1 MSKIVSQIS
10 GIIED
15 LITSSKIIFD
25 EIILLVLVLIGII
38 ITIPAAII
46 IGLLISGVG
55 IAIGVISPTFEQ
67 LFIDLAQLVYIAP
80 GPVLGSFLIL
90 MFWADSD
97 EDRMD
102 RNVFPRG
109 IRVPRIIILT
119 LAPPAVYTMIIFFT
133 NPEIL
138 YSYSLTSYIINGL
151 LIGSLLYRSVSL
163 SAFYS
168 DITPYTSPPNKLAS
182 FKRSLLIRGTQLS
195 YILTGVGFIIL
206 ISGIQFLI
214 FNATDSPVAE
224 QMISIIQILP
234 FLTGTPVEML
244 GISLLA
250 GVSSCL
256 IWVIYAS
263 VRDIYIIL
271 SKLMTGVIII
281 FQLLITASIKL
292 WGIFEYVVLLRQSD

>member
-15 LITSSKIIFD
+15 LVTSSKIIFD

-168 DITPYTSPPNKLAS
+168 DITP
-182 FKRSLLIRGTQLS
+182 
-195 YILTGVGFIIL
+195 
-206 ISGIQFLI
+206 
-214 FNATDSPVAE
+214 
-224 QMISIIQILP
+224 
-234 FLTGTPVEML
+234 
-244 GISLLA
+244 
-250 GVSSCL
+250 
-256 IWVIYAS
+256 
-263 VRDIYIIL
+263 
-271 SKLMTGVIII
+271 
-281 FQLLITASIKL
+281 
-292 WGIFEYVVLLRQSD
+292 